1 MTKKK
6 RAKAKNRNL
15 KPLYEYL
22 KVSGADDAK
31 TWDFS
36 GLMGIDIEEE
46 IISVYDLPEDL
57 VSVIRRVKIPFGDV
71 YLALRQ
77 KNTRL

>member
-6 RAKAKNRNL
+6 RAKAKNRKL

-22 KVSGADDAK
+22 KALGADDAK